1 MRNWRKTYDVGG
13 RGKGGLLFSLRRD
26 TGQRGFRWTDQVTF
40 IIFYSQEVRH
50 HSRATAAL
58 WDPGGCF
65 RFTDHTD
72 THTQT
77 HTRCDTY
84 LLISPLACYAL
95 VLLTCLN
102 TLSAVISVL
111 YLPLKTRSSPAPQG
125 SGREAEKMALDL
137 FFYPANIKFKY
148 IYYISI
154 LSFFLHIYIFFLDRK
169 STRLNSSHL

>member
-1 MRNWRKTYDVGG
+1 M
-13 RGKGGLLFSLRRD
+13 FSLRRD

-125 SGREAEKMALDL
+125 SVREAEKMALDL
-137 FFYPANIKFKY
+137 FFTLPTSNLNISIIYLYCRFFFIY
-148 IYYISI
+148 IYFFLPYTEDI
-154 LSFFLHIYIFFLDRK
+154 LSPL
-169 STRLNSSHL
+169 SGCSGPT